1 MTLPVLVEP
10 IAKGFRAST
19 GSPFLLSVE
28 ANSADEAVR
37 GVESQVAHRL
47 QAGAEVRSI
56 TIDRLK
62 QLAETASRLR
72 ANPLFEAAQKEIRA
86 FRDANNTIPAE

>member
-10 IAKGFRAST
+10 IAKGFRASM

-28 ANSADEAVR
+28 ADSADEALK
-37 GVESQVAHRL
+37 GVESQVDHRL

-86 FRDANNTIPAE
+86 FRETYNTVPVE